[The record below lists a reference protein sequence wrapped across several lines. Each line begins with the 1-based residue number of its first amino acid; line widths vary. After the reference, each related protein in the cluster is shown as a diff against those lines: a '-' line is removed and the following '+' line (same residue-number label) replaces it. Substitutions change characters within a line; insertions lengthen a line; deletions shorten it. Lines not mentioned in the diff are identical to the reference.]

1 MASAAVNLVAK
12 KLLKEEAQKRLSS
25 KQDPYFT
32 TLPPKRKGG
41 KPIKVKRADTDV
53 PPGLTPADIAILLKV
68 RRRAYRLDNMMT
80 LPILHTKY
88 GISALVG
95 LLPVVGDFAD
105 LLLGLTVYNTCRK
118 AGLDKATTSKMLFN
132 IGLDGVLGLVPLLG
146 DVADTLFRCNTRNLV
161 ELERFLTKKGLANL
175 DKLRVVEDDGHGGA
189 ILEMEETTRGSPPPR
204 YESREGRARGA
215 GYNGGRTESPTP
227 PPQQQRVRTGASSSS
242 SRTNTGGRQSRTN
255 AGQSRTNT
263 GHSSTHTDRSR
274 RGGDGRGERSEGR
287 QAPGMP
293 VQRHGSMF

>member
-53 PPGLTPADIAILLKV
+53 PPGLAPADIAILLKV

-88 GISALVG
+88 GLSALVG

-105 LLLGLTVYNTCRK
+105 VLLGLTVYNTCRK
-118 AGLDKATTSKMLFN
+118 AGLDKVTTSKMLFN

-175 DKLRVVEDDGHGGA
+175 EKLRVVDDGHGGA
-189 ILEMEETTRGSPPPR
+189 MLEMEETRGSPPPR
-204 YESREGRARGA
+204 YESREGRVRAA
-215 GYNGGRTESPTP
+215 GYGGRTESPTP
-227 PPQQQRVRTGASSSS
+227 QQRVRTGASS
-242 SRTNTGGRQSRTN
+242 RTNTGQSRTN

-263 GHSSTHTDRSR
+263 GHSSTDADRSR
-274 RGGDGRGERSEGR
+274 RANGRGGERSEGR
-287 QAPGMP
+287 APGVP
-293 VQRHGSMF
+293 VQRDGSMF

>member
-41 KPIKVKRADTDV
+41 KPIKVKRSDTDV
-53 PPGLTPADIAILLKV
+53 PPGLSPADIAILLKV

-80 LPILHTKY
+80 LPVLHTKY
-88 GISALVG
+88 GISALIG

-161 ELERFLTKKGLANL
+161 ELERFLTQKGLANL
-175 DKLRVVEDDGHGGA
+175 EKMRVVDDGHGGA
-189 ILEMEETTRGSPPPR
+189 MMEMEDTRGSPPPR
-204 YESREGRARGA
+204 YESRDGRGRVPGHGGRMESPSRAARGRVA
-215 GYNGGRTESPTP
+215 GHGRRTESPTP
-227 PPQQQRVRTGASSSS
+227 QQQRVRAEAS
-242 SRTNTGGRQSRTN
+242 SRTNTG
-255 AGQSRTNT
+255 
-263 GHSSTHTDRSR
+263 RSR
-274 RGGDGRGERSEGR
+274 RDDGRGERREGR
-287 QAPGMP
+287 APALP
-293 VQRHGSMF
+293 ARRDGSMF